1 MYEQSVLAEQFAK
14 LLAQAEQAEQ
24 MYAGIADQT
33 DDPDLREQFQE
44 LSREKR
50 RHVEM
55 TERLL
60 EIVD

>member
-1 MYEQSVLAEQFAK
+1 MFEQAVLAEQFEK
-14 LLAQAEQAEQ
+14 LLAKAERAEQ

-33 DDPDLREQFQE
+33 DDAHLREQFQE
-44 LSREKR
+44 LQREKR